1 LSGLLLAE
9 TQARGTALVSG
20 WNEGAICARFNY
32 GGGQATEQLLQHP
45 RYDRDVVFSWVV
57 NSTSET
63 DGIGKSKPASSGG
76 RCQAREASTGDH
88 HPAEVVTGM
97 RKEVDYG

>member
-1 LSGLLLAE
+1 MRTLQLWRRTGD
-9 TQARGTALVSG
+9 RTAPSASSVRSRRRL
-20 WNEGAICARFNY
+20 
-32 GGGQATEQLLQHP
+32 QL
-45 RYDRDVVFSWVV
+45 VV

-76 RCQAREASTGDH
+76 RCQAREASTGDR